1 MFGLPGVLGGPSTWD
16 FFKRHRRQPLARNWG
31 KTKKRICAAI
41 TCINTALVG
50 FLIGVYAGEVP
61 RIQYVVADESHS
73 VVWGNF
79 GLYLGLAIT
88 TFLFWPLPLLH
99 GRKSY
104 TLGALAILLPLQ
116 FPQALAI
123 DRLRGPDRIYRICLL
138 LPRAFDG
145 LVLGFANIN
154 GFATLLDLFGASLQ
168 SANPHQELVFVND
181 VRRHGG
187 GMGLW
192 LGIWSWCFMGSI
204 AVGFLVGAL
213 IISDL
218 NPAWGFYI
226 VIIIIASV
234 LVLNVLSPETRRAR
248 FRKSTIDLVD
258 PRSDFVY
265 RQVVQGEIKLH
276 ISAEGPRWWG
286 DEVIAGVRLSFRMMF
301 QLGFSILALYI
312 SWIYAQFV
320 LLIVLL
326 GALLSGS
333 YMLHPRYVGAGVSA
347 LALGALLA
355 IPLTKAGLFSR
366 ERTHGPRTDSMTLE
380 TQITWTSHM
389 TRRII
394 FTTCLPLSGLA
405 YTLTSAGRT
414 KLPWAVP
421 VVFAGVVGFLSTLAC
436 AECIGLLME
445 AFDTCDLQ
453 PGANS
458 RHRLVSAP
466 EETRRR
472 RTNYSCFPRV
482 SAGFFVAQTAAFVL
496 AAAATLVGGMMTR
509 RWGAQTSTGVVSVVL
524 LVLTIAL
531 TAVMW
536 RFRKMQVIPDNA
548 FDGGSVGINAPH
560 EWREA
565 MMAQDART
573 TRRKKQRRTRSRA
586 PSDGSHVSER
596 EDSSEDEMA
605 DVELE
610 RDDDWKPVI
619 LGNPSGKIRR
629 MNVLELGQ
637 WSRWSEIR
645 RLNRLLNQRGGG
657 RLDL

>member
-1 MFGLPGVLGGPSTWD
+1 MIARPGVNGPSTWD
-16 FFKRHRRQPLARNWG
+16 LFKRHRRQPLARNWG

-41 TCINTALVG
+41 ACINTALIG
-50 FLIGVYAGEVP
+50 FLVGVYSGEVP
-61 RIQYVVADESHS
+61 RIQYVVADQSHS
-73 VVWGNF
+73 VVWGNV

-88 TFLFWPLPLLH
+88 TSLFWPLPLLH
-99 GRKSY
+99 GRKPY

-123 DRLRGPDRIYRICLL
+123 GRLRGPDRLYRIGLL
-138 LPRAFDG
+138 LPRAFTG

-154 GFATLLDLFGASLQ
+154 VFTTLLDLFGASLQ
-168 SANPHQELVFVND
+168 SAYPHQELVFVHD

-192 LGIWSWCFMGSI
+192 LGIWSWCFMASI
-204 AVGFLVGAL
+204 AVGFLIGAV
-213 IISDL
+213 IIGEL

-226 VIIIIASV
+226 VIIVIASV
-234 LVLNVLSPETRRAR
+234 MMLNVLAPETRRAR
-248 FRKSTIDLVD
+248 FRRSTIEVVD
-258 PRSDFVY
+258 PKSDFIY

-286 DEVIAGVRLSFRMMF
+286 DEVIAGVRLSFRMIY
-301 QLGFSILALYI
+301 QLGFSVLALYI

-326 GALLSGS
+326 GALLSRE
-333 YMLHPRYVGAGVSA
+333 YMLEPRYVGAGVAA

-380 TQITWTSHM
+380 TEITWTSHM
-389 TRRII
+389 TRRIL

-405 YTLTSAGRT
+405 YTLTSMGT
-414 KLPWAVP
+414 SLNWAVP

-453 PGANS
+453 PGVNS

-482 SAGFFVAQTAAFVL
+482 TAGFFVAQTAAFVL

-509 RWGAQTSTGVVSVVL
+509 RWGAQASTGIVSGIL
-524 LVLTIAL
+524 LGLTIAL

-536 RFRKMQVIPDNA
+536 RFRKVQVIPDNA
-548 FDGGSVGINAPH
+548 SGADGDAEGECV
-560 EWREA
+560 REKEA
-565 MMAQDART
+565 AA
-573 TRRKKQRRTRSRA
+573 
-586 PSDGSHVSER
+586 GG
-596 EDSSEDEMA
+596 
-605 DVELE
+605 EL
-610 RDDDWKPVI
+610 RDDWKPVI
-619 LGNPSGKIRR
+619 LGNPSGKVRR

-645 RLNRLLNQRGGG
+645 RLNRLLNERGASEW
-657 RLDL
+657 RDV

>member
-1 MFGLPGVLGGPSTWD
+1 MIARPGVNGPSTWD
-16 FFKRHRRQPLARNWG
+16 LFKRHRRQPLARNWG

-41 TCINTALVG
+41 ACINTALIG
-50 FLIGVYAGEVP
+50 FLVGVYSGEVP
-61 RIQYVVADESHS
+61 RIQYVVADQSHS
-73 VVWGNF
+73 VVWGNV

-88 TFLFWPLPLLH
+88 TSLFWPLPLLH
-99 GRKSY
+99 GRKPY

-123 DRLRGPDRIYRICLL
+123 GRLRGPDRLYRIGLL
-138 LPRAFDG
+138 LPRAFTG

-154 GFATLLDLFGASLQ
+154 VFTTLLDLFGASLQ
-168 SANPHQELVFVND
+168 SAYPHQELVFVHD

-192 LGIWSWCFMGSI
+192 LGIWSWCFMASI
-204 AVGFLVGAL
+204 AVGFLIGAV
-213 IISDL
+213 IIGEL

-226 VIIIIASV
+226 VIIVIASV
-234 LVLNVLSPETRRAR
+234 MMLNVLAPETRRAR
-248 FRKSTIDLVD
+248 FRRSTIEVVD
-258 PRSDFVY
+258 PKSDFIY

-286 DEVIAGVRLSFRMMF
+286 DEVIAGVRLSFRMIY
-301 QLGFSILALYI
+301 QLGFSVLALYI

-326 GALLSGS
+326 GALLSRE
-333 YMLHPRYVGAGVSA
+333 YMLEPRYVGAGVA
-347 LALGALLA
+347 TLALGALLA

-380 TQITWTSHM
+380 TEITWTSHM
-389 TRRII
+389 TRRIL

-405 YTLTSAGRT
+405 YTLTSMGT
-414 KLPWAVP
+414 SLNWAVP

-453 PGANS
+453 PGVNS

-482 SAGFFVAQTAAFVL
+482 TAGFFVAQTAAFVL

-509 RWGAQTSTGVVSVVL
+509 RWGAQASTGIVSGIL
-524 LVLTIAL
+524 LGLTIAL

-536 RFRKMQVIPDNA
+536 RFRKVQVIPDNA
-548 FDGGSVGINAPH
+548 SGADGDAEGECV
-560 EWREA
+560 REKEA
-565 MMAQDART
+565 AA
-573 TRRKKQRRTRSRA
+573 
-586 PSDGSHVSER
+586 GG
-596 EDSSEDEMA
+596 
-605 DVELE
+605 EL
-610 RDDDWKPVI
+610 RDDWKPVI
-619 LGNPSGKIRR
+619 LGNPSGKVRR

-645 RLNRLLNQRGGG
+645 RLNRLLNERGASEW
-657 RLDL
+657 RDV

>member
-1 MFGLPGVLGGPSTWD
+1 MIARPGVNGPSTWD
-16 FFKRHRRQPLARNWG
+16 LFKRHRRQPLARNWG

-41 TCINTALVG
+41 ACINTALIG
-50 FLIGVYAGEVP
+50 FLVGVYSGEVP
-61 RIQYVVADESHS
+61 RIQYVVADQSHS
-73 VVWGNF
+73 VVWGNV

-88 TFLFWPLPLLH
+88 TSLFWPLPLLH
-99 GRKSY
+99 GRKPY

-123 DRLRGPDRIYRICLL
+123 GRLRGPDRLYRIGLL
-138 LPRAFDG
+138 LPRAFTG

-154 GFATLLDLFGASLQ
+154 VFTTLLDLFGASLQ
-168 SANPHQELVFVND
+168 SAYPHQELVFVHD

-192 LGIWSWCFMGSI
+192 LGIWSWCFMASI
-204 AVGFLVGAL
+204 AVGFLIGAV
-213 IISDL
+213 IIGEL

-226 VIIIIASV
+226 VIIVIASV
-234 LVLNVLSPETRRAR
+234 MMLNVLAPETRRAR
-248 FRKSTIDLVD
+248 FRRSTIEVVD
-258 PRSDFVY
+258 PKSDFIY

-286 DEVIAGVRLSFRMMF
+286 DEVIAGVRLSFRMIY
-301 QLGFSILALYI
+301 QLGFSVLALYI

-326 GALLSGS
+326 GALLSRE
-333 YMLHPRYVGAGVSA
+333 YMLEPRYVGAGVA
-347 LALGALLA
+347 VLALGALLA

-380 TQITWTSHM
+380 TEITWTSHM
-389 TRRII
+389 TRRIL

-405 YTLTSAGRT
+405 YTLTSMGT
-414 KLPWAVP
+414 SLNWAVP

-453 PGANS
+453 PGVNS

-482 SAGFFVAQTAAFVL
+482 TAGFFVAQTAAFVL

-509 RWGAQTSTGVVSVVL
+509 RWGAQASTGIVSGIL
-524 LVLTIAL
+524 LGLTIAL

-536 RFRKMQVIPDNA
+536 RFRKVQVIPDNA
-548 FDGGSVGINAPH
+548 SGADGDAEGECV
-560 EWREA
+560 REKEA
-565 MMAQDART
+565 AA
-573 TRRKKQRRTRSRA
+573 
-586 PSDGSHVSER
+586 GG
-596 EDSSEDEMA
+596 
-605 DVELE
+605 EL
-610 RDDDWKPVI
+610 RDDWKPVI
-619 LGNPSGKIRR
+619 LGNPSGKVRR

-645 RLNRLLNQRGGG
+645 RLNRLLNERGASEW
-657 RLDL
+657 RDV

>member
-1 MFGLPGVLGGPSTWD
+1 MIARPGVNGPSTWD
-16 FFKRHRRQPLARNWG
+16 LFKRHRRQPLARNWG

-41 TCINTALVG
+41 ACINTALIG
-50 FLIGVYAGEVP
+50 FLVGVYSGEVP
-61 RIQYVVADESHS
+61 RIQYVVADQSHS
-73 VVWGNF
+73 VVWGNV

-88 TFLFWPLPLLH
+88 TSLFWPLPLLH
-99 GRKSY
+99 GRKPY

-123 DRLRGPDRIYRICLL
+123 GRLRGPDRLYRIGLL
-138 LPRAFDG
+138 LPRAFTG

-154 GFATLLDLFGASLQ
+154 VFTTLLDLFGASLQ
-168 SANPHQELVFVND
+168 SAYPHQELVFVHD

-192 LGIWSWCFMGSI
+192 LGIWSWCFMASI
-204 AVGFLVGAL
+204 AVGFLIGAV
-213 IISDL
+213 IIGEL

-226 VIIIIASV
+226 VIIVIASV
-234 LVLNVLSPETRRAR
+234 MMLNVLAPETRRAR
-248 FRKSTIDLVD
+248 FRRSTIEVVD
-258 PRSDFVY
+258 PKSDFIY

-286 DEVIAGVRLSFRMMF
+286 DEVIAGVRLSFRMIY
-301 QLGFSILALYI
+301 QLGFSVLALYI

-320 LLIVLL
+320 LLIILL
-326 GALLSGS
+326 GALLSRE
-333 YMLHPRYVGAGVSA
+333 YMLEPRYVGAGVAA

-380 TQITWTSHM
+380 TEITWTSHM
-389 TRRII
+389 TRRIL

-405 YTLTSAGRT
+405 YTLTSMGT
-414 KLPWAVP
+414 SLNWAVP

-453 PGANS
+453 PGVNS

-482 SAGFFVAQTAAFVL
+482 TAGFFVAQTAAFVL

-509 RWGAQTSTGVVSVVL
+509 RWGAQASTGIVSGIL
-524 LVLTIAL
+524 LGLTIAL

-536 RFRKMQVIPDNA
+536 RFRKVQVIPDNA
-548 FDGGSVGINAPH
+548 SGADGDAEGECV
-560 EWREA
+560 REKEVA
-565 MMAQDART
+565 A
-573 TRRKKQRRTRSRA
+573 
-586 PSDGSHVSER
+586 GG
-596 EDSSEDEMA
+596 
-605 DVELE
+605 EL
-610 RDDDWKPVI
+610 RDDWKPVI
-619 LGNPSGKIRR
+619 LGNPSGKVRR

-645 RLNRLLNQRGGG
+645 RLNRLLNERGASEW
-657 RLDL
+657 RDV